1 MRARVLILAVLLAA
15 GGLSAQESAPQSA
28 ETPAPK
34 TDYSRETLMRLFIEA
49 DKDAPPIRYRRGMV
63 EFHALGTDW
72 HLSYLP
78 FLMPLSGSGFGMNAT
93 YQTFPDPF
101 ALTNTQIAT
110 SQRAW
115 RTRRNLKAEMRRIE
129 KSERA
134 RLKVKTQ

>member
-15 GGLSAQESAPQSA
+15 GSSLWGQESGQ

-34 TDYSRETLMRLFIEA
+34 TDYSRDTLMRLFIEA

-78 FLMPLSGSGFGMNAT
+78 FLVPLSGTGFGMNAT
-93 YQTFPDPF
+93 YQSFPDPF
-101 ALTNTQIAT
+101 ALTHTQIAT

-134 RLKVKTQ
+134 RLKVKTE